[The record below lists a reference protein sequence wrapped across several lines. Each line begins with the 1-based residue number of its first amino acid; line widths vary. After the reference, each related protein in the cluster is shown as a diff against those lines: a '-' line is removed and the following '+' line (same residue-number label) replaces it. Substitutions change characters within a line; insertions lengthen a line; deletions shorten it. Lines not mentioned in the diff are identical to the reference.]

1 MEELTPKQKQVLD
14 FVSRYLDE
22 HGCPPT
28 LREISEHI
36 CTKGTATAML
46 HLEALERKGQ
56 IQRREG
62 SRGIALTNRPNIPVP
77 LPIVGT
83 VRAGVPE
90 PAIEDISGYISV
102 DPSWIKGT
110 SCFFLHVKGDSMV
123 DAGILDGDLALIR
136 PQVTADDGD
145 IVVAMMDG
153 EATLKHFYREE
164 DHIRLEP
171 RNSNM
176 ATIILSADTDVTI
189 IGKLLKTI
197 RNYS

>member
-1 MEELTPKQKQVLD
+1 MQPLTDRQQLVLD
-14 FVSRYLDE
+14 YVSSYLSQN
-22 HGCPPT
+22 GCPPT

-36 CTKGTATAML
+36 GTAGTVTAMR
-46 HLEALERKGQ
+46 HLEALEKKGYV
-56 IQRREG
+56 QRREG

-90 PAIEDISGYISV
+90 PAIEDISGYVSV
-102 DPSWIKGT
+102 DPAWIKGT
-110 SCFFLHVKGDSMV
+110 GCFFLQVKGDSMI
-123 DAGILDGDLALIR
+123 DAGILDGDLALIQ
-136 PQVTADDGD
+136 PQPIADNGQ
-145 IVVAMMDG
+145 IVVAMIDG
-153 EATLKHFYREE
+153 EATLKHFYQNE

-171 RNSNM
+171 RNRNM
-176 ATIILSADTDVTI
+176 VPIILSPDSDVAI

>member
-1 MEELTPKQKQVLD
+1 MEELTPRQKQVLD
-14 FVSRYLDE
+14 FVSSYIDE

-36 CTKGTATAML
+36 GTKGTATAMM

-83 VRAGVPE
+83 VRAGAPE

-102 DPSWIKGT
+102 DPSWIKGAG
-110 SCFFLHVKGDSMV
+110 CFFLMVKGDSMI
-123 DAGILDGDLALIR
+123 DAGILDGDLALIQ
-136 PQVTADDGD
+136 PQPTADNGQ

-153 EATLKHFYREE
+153 EATLKQFYREE

-171 RNSNM
+171 RNRSM
-176 ATIILSADTDVTI
+176 ATIKLLADTDVTV